1 MTKTIKILLADDHK
15 LFLEGLAELI
25 KKRPDIE
32 LSGQAKNG
40 LQAIEEAEKIKP
52 DIILMDIAMPEL
64 NGIKALKRILAKFP
78 DMKFIMLS
86 MYNSRELI
94 VESLRAGAQG
104 YILKECTSDELYE
117 AIKSVINGN
126 FYIARSSLAVMVE
139 DYLRLL
145 KADERNSAKLLSERE
160 REVLKLLAGG
170 KNAKEIA
177 YDLSISKNTV
187 DVHRRHIMTQFIQ
200 LAHVIME
207 KTGCNTIASL
217 VRYAIREGY

>member
-40 LQAIEEAEKIKP
+40 LQAIEEAERIKP

-117 AIKSVINGN
+117 AIKSVMSGN

-187 DVHRRHIMTQFIQ
+187 DVHRRHIM
-200 LAHVIME
+200 E

>member
-1 MTKTIKILLADDHK
+1 MTTRILLADDHK
-15 LFLEGLAELI
+15 LFIEGLAELM
-25 KKRPDIE
+25 KKRPE
-32 LSGQAKNG
+32 LELAGQAKDG
-40 LQAIEEAEKIKP
+40 LQAIEQAGKIKP

-64 NGIKALKRILAKFP
+64 NGIKALRQILPNMPGIKI
-78 DMKFIMLS
+78 IMLS

-104 YILKECTSDELYE
+104 YILKECTSEELYE
-117 AIKSVINGN
+117 AIKTVMMGN
-126 FYIARSSLAVMVE
+126 YYIARSSLAVMVE

-145 KADERNSAKLLSERE
+145 KADERNSARLLSERE
-160 REVLKLLAGG
+160 REVLKLLADG

-187 DVHRRHIMTQFIQ
+187 DVHRRHIM
-200 LAHVIME
+200 E
-207 KTGCNTIASL
+207 KTGCTSMAGL

>member
-1 MTKTIKILLADDHK
+1 MTTRILLADDHK
-15 LFLEGLAELI
+15 LFIEGLAELM
-25 KKRPDIE
+25 KKNPDLE

-40 LQAIEEAEKIKP
+40 LQAVEEAERIKP
-52 DIILMDIAMPEL
+52 DIILMDISMPEL
-64 NGIKALKRILAKFP
+64 SGVKALKRILPKMPEVRA
-78 DMKFIMLS
+78 IMLS

-94 VESLRAGAQG
+94 VESLRAGARG
-104 YILKECTSDELYE
+104 YILKECTSSELYE
-117 AIKSVINGN
+117 AIRTVMGGQ
-126 FYIARSSLAVMVE
+126 FYIARSSLEVLVE

-145 KADERNSAKLLSERE
+145 KEDERNSARLLSERE

-187 DVHRRHIMTQFIQ
+187 DVHRRHIM
-200 LAHVIME
+200 E
-207 KTGCNTIASL
+207 KTGCTSMAGL

>member
-1 MTKTIKILLADDHK
+1 
-15 LFLEGLAELI
+15 
-25 KKRPDIE
+25 
-32 LSGQAKNG
+32 
-40 LQAIEEAEKIKP
+40 
-52 DIILMDIAMPEL
+52 
-64 NGIKALKRILAKFP
+64 ALKRILAKFP

-187 DVHRRHIMTQFIQ
+187 DVHRRHIM
-200 LAHVIME
+200 E

>member
-15 LFLEGLAELI
+15 LFIEGLAELI

-40 LQAIEEAEKIKP
+40 LQAIEEAERIKP

-187 DVHRRHIMTQFIQ
+187 DVHRRHIM
-200 LAHVIME
+200 E

>member
-15 LFLEGLAELI
+15 VFIEGLAELI

-187 DVHRRHIMTQFIQ
+187 DVHRRHIM
-200 LAHVIME
+200 E